1 MALMFSERLQKMRE
15 PVGTAYVREA
25 VSKKGDLTV
34 AFSRKVRASSSH
46 SPSATSASS
55 ACPVQ
60 EGTSSGRGSEREL
73 TCVTWRARRSG
84 VPAEKMAAGDDPEK
98 SLGPPSEAPPEE
110 KHAPR
115 ARARCRVIAGTDE
128 DEQTRREGGL
138 AGRAADATAG
148 ACAHAAFARQ
158 KHADDARDS
167 VRLAPLRSENDAL
180 ARGRSAHRAP
190 DIFLGSPEN
199 AAGTEGCARRT
210 TASPRPRGGVTCTRG
225 AHRRRAGRAK
235 VAVRRSDA
243 SRRETREREWPFG
256 R

>member
-1 MALMFSERLQKMRE
+1 
-15 PVGTAYVREA
+15 
-25 VSKKGDLTV
+25 
-34 AFSRKVRASSSH
+34 
-46 SPSATSASS
+46 
-55 ACPVQ
+55 
-60 EGTSSGRGSEREL
+60 
-73 TCVTWRARRSG
+73 VTWRARRSG

-243 SRRETREREWPFG
+243 SRRETREREWPYGRRGRRGFDAFG
-256 R
+256 AFLLLSISEKPRERKEKALALKASISRSRNRSRESR